1 MLRFLHLLLI
11 LIITI
16 FPAASADLITLSG
29 TVSDAV
35 THETLPFAT
44 VSVAHDN
51 GKSTPMSMHSD
62 ANGKWSMRVAPGKLT
77 VSVSYVGYKASHTT
91 VEATADRRITTRLHS
106 ADNALAEVVITAKES
121 GGMTSASRID
131 RDAMEHIQPTS
142 FTDLLELLPGNISQT
157 PDMGST
163 NSITL
168 RETGNIGASGTK
180 SVNDDYAI
188 SSLGTAFLVDGAP
201 VNNDANLQG
210 VPGASSGDPE
220 YKRTSTNRG
229 VDMRTISTDN
239 IESVDIV
246 RGIPSAEYGN
256 LTSGLV
262 NIKRVRRAT
271 PLTARFKADQYSKLF
286 SVGKGF
292 LIPGHNHVVN
302 VDAGYLDSKI
312 DPRNSLE
319 NYKRVNGSARINFQW
334 QRRPF
339 TSRWNIGA
347 DYTGSFDNAKTDP
360 DLNYNKVDEYKS
372 SYNRWAVTSDVS
384 FTFAKIKW
392 LSNVGLNT
400 SVSYQSD
407 VLHRI
412 KQVAPQRASV
422 APTSMEEGV
431 HDAKYL
437 MSEYIADFT
446 NTSRPLSV
454 FVKAR
459 ADGSRAL
466 GRWLHEYKAG
476 MEWSLAKNLGHGQ
489 EYELSQPLSAGWSTR
504 PRDFSTIPALQV
516 LSFYAEDKMS
526 VLLGGNKPEVQM
538 GLRTIALPSLDSRY
552 YLSGRTYVDPRINA
566 VWNFPSFT
574 VGHLPMK
581 LLVAGGY
588 GVTTKMP
595 TVDYLYPQLHYN
607 DIIQLNYYDVNRP
620 GELSRVSVRTYIE
633 DATNYDLRPAR
644 NHKWEVRL
652 GAEWGRNTLSVT
664 YFREKMNDG
673 FRYSTVYAPYEYRHY
688 DASAIDPNTLTQ
700 APDLNSLP
708 YTDRRVLDG
717 MRRVTNGSKIDKQ
730 GVEFQLTTARLKC
743 IGTSL
748 TISGAWLRTLY
759 SNSQMLYS
767 TVTDVVGSQPV
778 SELYVGLYDTRDG
791 RVNDQVNTNFMLDTQ
806 IPKWGLVFSTS
817 VQCMWH
823 VKSTRL
829 RENGVPV
836 SYISAADGK
845 IYPYTDA
852 SKQDVM
858 LQYLVKNY
866 NEAAFNTMTIPTAL
880 YLNFKATKKIGR
892 WLKLSAFVNRI
903 IDYLP
908 DYENNGVTIRRYAD
922 AYFGMEATVTL

>member
-1 MLRFLHLLLI
+1 MLRFLYLI
-11 LIITI
+11 LFALTI
-16 FPAASADLITLSG
+16 FPAASTDLITLSG
-29 TVSDAV
+29 TITDAA

-44 VSVAHDN
+44 ISVSNDN
-51 GKSTPMSMHSD
+51 SKSAMMNMHSD
-62 ANGKWSMRVAPGKLT
+62 ANGRWSMRVMPGKMTLT
-77 VSVSYVGYKASHTT
+77 VSYIGYKTYHGTINATT
-91 VEATADRRITTRLHS
+91 DRRTSISLQPSEHS
-106 ADNALAEVVITAKES
+106 LAEVVITAKES

-210 VPGASSGDPE
+210 VPGATSGEPE
-220 YKRTSTNRG
+220 YKRTTTNRG

-262 NIKRVRRAT
+262 NIKRIRRAT

-292 LIPGHNHVVN
+292 LITGHEHVVN

-319 NYKRVNGSARINFQW
+319 NYKRVNTSARVNFQW

-339 TSRWNIGA
+339 TTRWSIGA
-347 DYTGSFDNAKTDP
+347 DYTGSFDNAKVDP

-372 SYNRWAVTSDVS
+372 TYNRFALTSDLN
-384 FTFAKIKW
+384 FTFSKIKW
-392 LSNVGLNT
+392 LNSAGLNT

-407 VLHRI
+407 VLHRL
-412 KQVAPQRASV
+412 KQVAPQRASI

-431 HDAKYL
+431 HNAQYL
-437 MSEYIADFT
+437 LGEYIADFT

-459 ADGSRAL
+459 ADGSRAI
-466 GRWLHEYKAG
+466 GTWLHEYKAG
-476 MEWSLAKNLGHGQ
+476 AEWSLAKNFGHGQ
-489 EYELSQPLSAGWSTR
+489 EYELSRPLSAGWTTR
-504 PRDFSTIPALQV
+504 PRDFNSIPALHV

-526 VLLGGNKPEVQM
+526 LLLGANKPELQLGV
-538 GLRTIALPSLDSRY
+538 RTISLPSLDSKY
-552 YLSGRTYVDPRINA
+552 YLSGRTYLDPRINA
-566 VWNFPSFT
+566 VWNFPSFN
-574 VGHLPMK
+574 VGNIPMK

-588 GVTTKMP
+588 GLTTKMP

-620 GELSRVSVRTYIE
+620 NELSRVSVRTYIE
-633 DATNYDLRPAR
+633 DATNYSLRPAR
-644 NHKWEVRL
+644 NHKWEIRL

-673 FRYSTVYAPYEYRHY
+673 FRYTTVYAPYEYRKY
-688 DASAIDPNTLTQ
+688 DASAIDPGTLTE
-700 APDLNSLP
+700 APDLSRLP
-708 YTDRRVLDG
+708 YSDRRILDG
-717 MRRVTNGSKIDKQ
+717 MRHVTNGSRLDKQ
-730 GVEFQLTTARLKC
+730 GAEFQLTTARLKC

-748 TISGAWLRTLY
+748 TISGAWLHTLY

-767 TVTDVVGSQPV
+767 PVTDVVGSQPV
-778 SELYVGLYDTRDG
+778 SELYVGIYNTRDG
-791 RVNDQVNTNFMLDTQ
+791 RVNDQINTNFMFDTQ
-806 IPKWGLVFSTS
+806 IPRWGLVFSTS
-817 VQCMWH
+817 IQCMWH

-829 RENGVPV
+829 KENGVPD
-836 SYISAADGK
+836 SYISASDGL
-845 IYPYTDA
+845 IHPYTEA
-852 SKQDVM
+852 SRQDLM
-858 LQYLVKNY
+858 LQYLIKEY
-866 NEAAFNTMTIPTAL
+866 NDASFDTMTIPTAMYINL
-880 YLNFKATKKIGR
+880 KATKKIGR
-892 WLKLSAFVNRI
+892 WLKLSAFVNRL

-908 DYENNGVTIRRYAD
+908 DYKNNGVTIRRYAD
-922 AYFGMEATVTL
+922 AYFGMEATLTL